1 MLILIPANRAGNRRN
16 PCDGEKGKTM
26 GFSICGYGMY
36 LDNNELEEFV
46 DAISHDEQHEEEYGW
61 RVEYAMDLTQQFD
74 VALLNYDEM
83 WDGWRVRFV
92 DNDYYTFSADD
103 TELTGAF
110 FFAQKQGSIIAGSD
124 QLYSSIDDIVNE
136 MRDEYGEYL
145 SDGFDYAKHIAFMC
159 GYESD

>member
-1 MLILIPANRAGNRRN
+1 
-16 PCDGEKGKTM
+16 M

-36 LDNNELEEFV
+36 LNDDELEKFV
-46 DAISHDEQHEEEYGW
+46 DAISHDEQYEEEYGW
-61 RVEYAMDLTQQFD
+61 RVECAMDLTQQFD

-83 WDGWRVRFV
+83 WGGWRVRFI
-92 DNDYYTFSADD
+92 DNDYYTLSADE

-124 QLYSSIDDIVNE
+124 HLYSSVDEIVNE
-136 MRDEYGEYL
+136 MREEYGEYL
-145 SDGFDYAKHIAFMC
+145 PDGFDYAKHIAFMC